1 MLIPLRT
8 GDIFKRI
15 ERIKYLM
22 TELLSLE
29 KLINDGYEITE
40 EDVFNIGP
48 DSSEFFIDNPEKI
61 LGTIK

>member
-1 MLIPLRT
+1 
-8 GDIFKRI
+8 
-15 ERIKYLM
+15 M